1 MSPILQDR
9 ASNQSSDNPQSPF
22 PPGEQDPLDPAFT
35 DDLLHALAAALPSP
49 DKETDERKASRRA
62 AAVIALR
69 SFDVQQPI
77 DAMLATHAVLAHQ
90 FAMECYRRAA
100 TSSRTSELETRLLGT
115 AAMLTHTLRATL
127 HTLQGRQ
134 DDEPLWC
141 GSSETP
147 FP

>member
-1 MSPILQDR
+1 MSPTPHDHI
-9 ASNQSSDNPQSPF
+9 SNQPAENPPAD
-22 PPGEQDPLDPAFT
+22 QDPLDPNFT
-35 DDLLHALAAALPSP
+35 DDLLHALAVALPCP

-100 TSSRTSELETRLLGT
+100 TSSRTADLDTRLLGT
-115 AAMLTHTLRATL
+115 AAMLSHTLRATL
-127 HTLQGRQ
+127 LTMQSRQ
-134 DDEPLWC
+134 EDEPIWC